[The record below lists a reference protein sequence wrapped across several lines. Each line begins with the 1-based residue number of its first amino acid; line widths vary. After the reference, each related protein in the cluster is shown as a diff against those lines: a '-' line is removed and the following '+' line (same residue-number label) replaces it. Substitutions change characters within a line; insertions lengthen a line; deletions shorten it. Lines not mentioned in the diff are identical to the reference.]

1 MTTSDLIKRMAKRLG
16 ITQKDAR
23 DLLYNELNIISEHLA
38 DDKNIIIRGFGTF
51 GLRKSRSSKQSKNA
65 FFRASPKFK
74 DFIKSWRPE

>member
-1 MTTSDLIKRMAKRLG
+1 MTTSDLIKRLAIRLG
-16 ITQKDAR
+16 ITQKEAR
-23 DLLYNELNIISEHLA
+23 ALLYNELNTISEHLS

-51 GLRKSRSSKQSKNA
+51 GLRKSRSSKLNKSA